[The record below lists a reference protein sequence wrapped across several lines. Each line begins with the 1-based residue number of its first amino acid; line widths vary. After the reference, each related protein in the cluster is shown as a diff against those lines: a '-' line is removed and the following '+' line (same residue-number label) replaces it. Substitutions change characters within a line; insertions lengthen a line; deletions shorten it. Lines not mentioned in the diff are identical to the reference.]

1 MTDIQK
7 IFEKNNIKLHI
18 RTKCINLVSFIKHQQ
33 LYYKKKPHQFIPIKS
48 QVIKAITTCN
58 FYKIVTNLVFDVFKF
73 ANRDYKDWNIGEQ
86 PIKYRVNPEW
96 IDYPFP
102 QIKKE
107 LLNRLIQIN
116 MKKKNTNGR
125 KKKDLIRTRNE
136 GFLETYRIQLFD
148 EKYRILYELHKELMG
163 EDEFFTSSPKTGKI
177 YSKFCQLSPDK
188 RHELKFRG
196 EEISGWDVSGL
207 YPLLLNIRLKKQPN
221 YSESEDMKLYSE
233 LTQNGKFYEH
243 WNNLLIKEG
252 IILPYISVAKDRF
265 LSSVFNSA
273 YKPEYRLY
281 RYEIVFKKY
290 FPDTWKVIN
299 DMKREFGFLC
309 HWCFVQERSL
319 MVDMI
324 GLPLAKNNIPV
335 WVVHDCIYTTLPN
348 MNKVKKVIETVFH
361 EAAGLK
367 VNLKEK

>member
-1 MTDIQK
+1 MTDLNK
-7 IFEKNNIKLHI
+7 LFEENNIKPHI
-18 RTKCINLVSFIKHQQ
+18 RTKCINLVSLIKNQHS
-33 LYYKKKPHQFIPIKS
+33 YYHKKPNQYVPIHS
-48 QVIKAITTCN
+48 EIIRVILNRRQEKTV
-58 FYKIVTNLVFDVFKF
+58 KKLVFESFKL
-73 ANRDYKDWNIGEQ
+73 ADRDYSKWNPGKKPIG
-86 PIKYRVNPEW
+86 YRINKKW
-96 IDYPFP
+96 INYHIPSLSP
-102 QIKKE
+102 Y
-107 LLNRLIQIN
+107 LLNKVLLVNIRN
-116 MKKKNTNGR
+116 VPTNGR
-125 KKKDLIRTRNE
+125 KKKELIRSRNE

-148 EKYRILYELHKELMG
+148 EKYKILYELHKELMG

-233 LTQNGKFYEH
+233 LTQNGNFYEH
-243 WNNLLIKEG
+243 WNNLLISEG
-252 IILPYISVAKDRF
+252 IILPYVSVAKDRF

-273 YKPEYRLY
+273 FKPEYRLY